1 MITREMYRLLLKIC
15 ACWEG
20 IRMWV
25 LTSDLIFHFL
35 FFRAFTSNVLYHS
48 CFLWDY
54 IWEGCITATI
64 VWWLLFS
71 DKTEINVGN
80 QHVPSDIDLTNT
92 ENECHMKVLVVSTHS
107 LQIMAKILKNR
118 KCFINLRNL
127 KFNLGILIFFV
138 YINNITAEHI
148 IEMYAVTKI

>member
-54 IWEGCITATI
+54 IWEGCIMATI

-80 QHVPSDIDLTNT
+80 
-92 ENECHMKVLVVSTHS
+92 
-107 LQIMAKILKNR
+107 
-118 KCFINLRNL
+118 
-127 KFNLGILIFFV
+127 
-138 YINNITAEHI
+138 
-148 IEMYAVTKI
+148 